1 MIVNSNSIVQHVIH
15 IKNGIM
21 KIANVSLKIIIH
33 AKKTIVGILAYVFAR
48 MLSI

>member
-1 MIVNSNSIVQHVIH
+1 
-15 IKNGIM
+15 M

-33 AKKTIVGILAYVFAR
+33 AKKIIVGILAYVFAR